1 MKLVMAIVNDSMAP
15 GIMERLLKKGFRITR
30 LVSSGGFLRRR
41 NSTLLSGVEDE
52 EAILVTKIIKDYVEF
67 QKTKALNED
76 NEEAY
81 QQATATI
88 MVIPVEE
95 CIRV

>member
-41 NSTLLSGVEDE
+41 NSTLLSGIEDE